1 MDSLSVGRAVDAP
14 SVASELLSR
23 IREQRPLIHL
33 LANFVTMRDVA
44 MITRVLG
51 ALPIMAM
58 APEEVE
64 EIATRADGLVVNLGT
79 PTRQRLEA
87 ISLAVRVARDRG
99 LPIVFDPVGVG
110 ASQFRTESAVRI
122 VQTAGRLIVRANP
135 AEAAALVGKPA
146 ALKGVESVGPEGD
159 AVGVAIALARRMGIG
174 AVTGARDIVT
184 DGTRTIAVDNGHPWL
199 RAVVGAGCM
208 ATAAVG
214 AFCAVA
220 DPGERVL
227 AAVAGLA
234 CFGLAAE
241 RAAQQARGPGSL
253 VPIMLD
259 ELFALTPADL
269 RAGVRCTDVVTA
281 HAPP

>member
-1 MDSLSVGRAVDAP
+1 MNSLSVGRAVDAP
-14 SVASELLSR
+14 RVASELLSR
-23 IREQRPLIHL
+23 IRERRPLMHH

-51 ALPIMAM
+51 ALPVMAM

-64 EIATRADGLVVNLGT
+64 EVAARADGLVVSLGT

-87 ISLAVRVARDRG
+87 IFLAVRVARDRG

-110 ASQFRTESAVRI
+110 ASQFRTKSAMQI

-146 ALKGVESVGPEGD
+146 ALKGVEAVGPEGD
-159 AVGVAIALARRMGIG
+159 AVGVAIALARRSGIS

-208 ATAAVG
+208 ATAVVG

-220 DPGERVL
+220 DPGEWVL
-227 AAVAGLA
+227 AAAAGLA
-234 CFGLAAE
+234 CFGLVAE

-253 VPIMLD
+253 LPIMLD
-259 ELFALTPADL
+259 EFFVLTAADV
-269 RAGVRCTDVVTA
+269 RVGVRCTDVVTA
-281 HAPP
+281 YAPP